1 MRTFIAIELAPEIKN
16 ELARLIQRLSPLTRN
31 VHWVGTDGMHLTL
44 KFLGEISEVQ
54 AGRVEA
60 VLELCCR
67 GRSPIGLSVKG
78 AGWFPPGSKSPR
90 VLWVGLEAGPELGS
104 LQSGIESAL
113 AKEGF
118 PPERRDFHPHL
129 TLGRVRSPQGLRPV
143 LDEMEKAKESEFGR
157 MTASCV
163 TFFQSR
169 LKPGGAEYLILRQF
183 PLS

>member
-1 MRTFIAIELAPEIKN
+1 MRTFVAIELAPEIKN
-16 ELARLIQRLSPLTRN
+16 ELASLVQRLAPLTRN
-31 VHWVGTDGMHLTL
+31 VRWVRGDGLHLTL
-44 KFLGEISEVQ
+44 KFLGEISEAQ

-60 VLELCCR
+60 VVEPCCR

-78 AGWFPPGSKSPR
+78 TGWFPPGSKSAR
-90 VLWVGLEAGPELGS
+90 VLWVGLEAGPDLAS
-104 LQSGIESAL
+104 LQSGIELAL

-118 PPERRDFHPHL
+118 PREGRDFHPHL

-143 LDEMEKAKESEFGR
+143 LDELEKSKDSEFGR
-157 MTASCV
+157 MTVFQV

-169 LKPGGAEYLILRQF
+169 LKPGGAEYSILRQF